1 MRALKC
7 FAASVLLLA
16 GSAAMAAP
24 KSTVIIACY
33 NKETGRARIVNSA
46 AECRRDEN
54 AISWNIEGPQGPAG
68 AQGPVGPA
76 GAMGL
81 QGPAGPAGAK
91 GATGAPG
98 PAGPQGLQGATGPA
112 GATGPIGPA
121 GAQGVAGPIGPAG
134 PAGATG
140 PAGPIG
146 LAGPAGATGAIGPV
160 GPAGAMG
167 ATGPI
172 GPAGPA
178 GAIGPAGPAGAA
190 GTQGPAGPT
199 GPAGPEGPTGATGP
213 SGTTGIFGT
222 NDINFFTEGGGG
234 VQCTLGSVI
243 LNVAVEYPG
252 NYLPADGR
260 TLAIT
265 INTALFSL
273 IGTNY
278 GGDGMTTF
286 ALPDLRK
293 AAPNNTQYLICVTGI
308 FP

>member
-16 GSAAMAAP
+16 GSMAMAAP

-33 NKETGRARIVNSA
+33 NKETGRARIVNSV
-46 AECRRDEN
+46 AECPRDEN
-54 AISWNIEGPQGPAG
+54 AISWNVEGPAG
-68 AQGPVGPA
+68 AQGLQGPA
-76 GAMGL
+76 GPMGL
-81 QGPAGPAGAK
+81 QGPAGPAGAR
-91 GATGAPG
+91 GATGAAG
-98 PAGPQGLQGATGPA
+98 PAGLQGLQGATGPAGAA

-121 GAQGVAGPIGPAG
+121 GAQGAAGPSSPAG
-134 PAGATG
+134 PAGPSG
-140 PAGPIG
+140 PAGQIG
-146 LAGPAGATGAIGPV
+146 PTGATGAIGPV

-190 GTQGPAGPT
+190 GAQGPAGPT
-199 GPAGPEGPTGATGP
+199 GPAGPEGPTGAAGP
-213 SGTTGIFGT
+213 SGTTGILGS
-222 NDINFFTEGGGG
+222 NNINFFTEGGAGA
-234 VQCTLGSVI
+234 QCTIGAVI

-260 TLAIT
+260 ILPIT
-265 INTALFSL
+265 SNTALFSL
-273 IGTNY
+273 IGINY
-278 GGDGMTTF
+278 GGNGTTNF
-286 ALPDLRK
+286 ALPDLRS
-293 AAPNNTQYLICVTGI
+293 AAPNNTQYLICVSGI

>member
-1 MRALKC
+1 MRYLKC

-33 NKETGRARIVNSA
+33 SKETGRARIVNSA

-54 AISWNIEGPQGPAG
+54 VISWNVEGPQGPVG
-68 AQGPVGPA
+68 EQGPA
-76 GAMGL
+76 GPMGL

-91 GATGAPG
+91 GANGAAG
-98 PAGPQGLQGATGPA
+98 PAGPQGLQGPSGPA

-121 GAQGVAGPIGPAG
+121 GAVGAQGPAG

-146 LAGPAGATGAIGPV
+146 PAGPTGATGAIGPA
-160 GPAGAMG
+160 GPAGAV
-167 ATGPI
+167 GPI

-190 GTQGPAGPT
+190 GLQGPAGPT
-199 GPAGPEGPTGATGP
+199 GPAGPEGPAGPTGP

-222 NDINFFTEGGGG
+222 NNINFFSEGGAGA
-234 VQCTLGSVI
+234 QCTIGAVI

-260 TLAIT
+260 TLEIT
-265 INTALFSL
+265 TNTALFSL

-278 GGDGMTTF
+278 GGNGTTTF

-293 AAPNNTQYLICVTGI
+293 AAPDDTQYLICVTGI

>member
-1 MRALKC
+1 MKALKC
-7 FAASVLLLA
+7 LAASVLLLA

-54 AISWNIEGPQGPAG
+54 AISWNIEGPAGPQGLQGPAG
-68 AQGPVGPA
+68 PPGPI
-76 GAMGL
+76 GL

-98 PAGPQGLQGATGPA
+98 PAGPQGLQGPA
-112 GATGPIGPA
+112 GAA
-121 GAQGVAGPIGPAG
+121 GATGPIGPAG

-140 PAGPIG
+140 
-146 LAGPAGATGAIGPV
+146 LQ
-160 GPAGAMG
+160 
-167 ATGPI
+167 

-178 GAIGPAGPAGAA
+178 GAIGPAGPAGATGPIGPA
-190 GTQGPAGPT
+190 GAVGPAGAAGPTGVQGPAGAT
-199 GPAGPEGPTGATGP
+199 GPAGPEGPTGPAGP
-213 SGTTGIFGT
+213 SGTTGLFGT
-222 NDINFFTEGGGG
+222 NNINFFSEGGAGA
-234 VQCTLGSVI
+234 QCTLGSVI

-265 INTALFSL
+265 SNTALFSL
-273 IGTNY
+273 IGIDY

-293 AAPNNTQYLICVTGI
+293 AAPNNTQYLICVAGI